1 MAPAAL
7 AAISERRRSSS
18 RAKKRPM
25 LEATLAPI
33 WTMGPSRPPEAP
45 VPSDTAE
52 ATSLPGPTIGRM
64 RPPRTAMAII
74 TLEIPD
80 PRASG
85 TAFHVSRPT
94 TSPPRAGISRTAGTS
109 GSDPKETSWTA
120 STSMISATASS
131 PVTRPTTAA
140 RATITASLPRRAMSS
155 ARMRRTARL
164 RPSERAKEE
173 IWSGARY
180 SSAAHPTAGGEA
192 GQSRCRVPTAAIV
205 AGDGSTMRC
214 HGMPA
219 ARRSSVTPMP
229 PISPMSVEPA
239 MTLPPVEQLDDV
251 TTRVLAPNP
260 SPMTLEGTNTY
271 LLGVAGS
278 GEVLVVD
285 PGPDLLE
292 HRRAVDGAVAARDA
306 QVVAV
311 VVTHHHAD
319 HAEAAGWA
327 AQWGAP
333 LHCFTP
339 SLVVGVGVPDVSA
352 APAEVLRDGARLA
365 RAGLTLEAL
374 HTPGHASDHLCLRV
388 LDTDAVLTGD
398 HVLGRGTTVV
408 AWPDGN
414 MTDYI
419 ASLRRLGELP
429 ATALHPGH
437 GPVLDD
443 PAATVRD
450 RPGRDR
456 AQD

>member
-1 MAPAAL
+1 
-7 AAISERRRSSS
+7 
-18 RAKKRPM
+18 
-25 LEATLAPI
+25 
-33 WTMGPSRPPEAP
+33 
-45 VPSDTAE
+45 
-52 ATSLPGPTIGRM
+52 
-64 RPPRTAMAII
+64 
-74 TLEIPD
+74 
-80 PRASG
+80 
-85 TAFHVSRPT
+85 
-94 TSPPRAGISRTAGTS
+94 
-109 GSDPKETSWTA
+109 
-120 STSMISATASS
+120 
-131 PVTRPTTAA
+131 
-140 RATITASLPRRAMSS
+140 
-155 ARMRRTARL
+155 
-164 RPSERAKEE
+164 
-173 IWSGARY
+173 
-180 SSAAHPTAGGEA
+180 
-192 GQSRCRVPTAAIV
+192 
-205 AGDGSTMRC
+205 
-214 HGMPA
+214 
-219 ARRSSVTPMP
+219 
-229 PISPMSVEPA
+229 

-443 PAATVRD
+443 PAATVRAYLEHRAERERQVIDALNAGD
-450 RPGRDR
+450 RTPAEVVTRVYADVDPALHPAAERSVRACLGKLEGEGRVSRSIAPDAPAGEER
-456 AQD
+456 YGV